1 MNVKEFMTWILT
13 LTSLDIAEHLIT
25 LGIKSLDLESQD

>member
-13 LTSLDIAEHLIT
+13 LTSLESAEHLII
-25 LGIKSLDLESQD
+25 LAIKSLDLESHD